1 MPYTNMQGD
10 QILLFNCATGSQP
23 PAHQSTGEGLEG
35 CIRGGRRHPPQYDS
49 LVPRDVQAEP
59 WCEDRP
65 HGRDFGMKVAQ
76 ALMRLG
82 KGALGGRGLFLKA
95 FPILLIILL
104 IIIPPVFPPCPIAHS
119 EQDLTL
125 LPKLFRSQDG
135 QSLARTSLLLPE
147 VGHETL
153 MV

>member
-1 MPYTNMQGD
+1 MQGD

-65 HGRDFGMKVAQ
+65 HGRDFGLKVSQ

-82 KGALGGRGLFLKA
+82 KGGSGGGGLKGSDSKPDFPLLKWA
-95 FPILLIILL
+95 SAKEK
-104 IIIPPVFPPCPIAHS
+104 CPS
-119 EQDLTL
+119 N
-125 LPKLFRSQDG
+125 SQG
-135 QSLARTSLLLPE
+135 
-147 VGHETL
+147 
-153 MV
+153 

>member
-1 MPYTNMQGD
+1 MGSGD
-10 QILLFNCATGSQP
+10 RVASTVFVYLPGVSPSPSDPAGEWDVQP

-65 HGRDFGMKVAQ
+65 HGRNFGLKVSQ

-82 KGALGGRGLFLKA
+82 KGGSGPLPWLESNNAL
-95 FPILLIILL
+95 P
-104 IIIPPVFPPCPIAHS
+104 
-119 EQDLTL
+119 
-125 LPKLFRSQDG
+125 
-135 QSLARTSLLLPE
+135 LATRM
-147 VGHETL
+147 ET
-153 MV
+153 

>member
-1 MPYTNMQGD
+1 M
-10 QILLFNCATGSQP
+10 LLFNCATGSQP

-65 HGRDFGMKVAQ
+65 HGGDFGLTVSQ

-82 KGALGGRGLFLKA
+82 KGGSGVGGLKGSDSKPD
-95 FPILLIILL
+95 FPLLQWASAKEK
-104 IIIPPVFPPCPIAHS
+104 CPS
-119 EQDLTL
+119 N
-125 LPKLFRSQDG
+125 SQG
-135 QSLARTSLLLPE
+135 
-147 VGHETL
+147 
-153 MV
+153 